1 MKSPMKYE
9 NMKNA
14 IIAKT
19 ANIESYNESEMADLN
34 TFLIIDIQNEIAVVK
49 KAETSGTSLIRFGA
63 FLSTSILMKENILS
77 KKFGKEL

>member
-1 MKSPMKYE
+1 MKYE

-19 ANIESYNESEMADLN
+19 ANIESYNESEYADLN
-34 TFLIIDIQNEIAVVK
+34 IFLIIDIQNEIAVVK

-63 FLSTSILMKENILS
+63 FLSTSILMNDNILS

>member
-1 MKSPMKYE
+1 
-9 NMKNA
+9 MKNA

>member
-1 MKSPMKYE
+1 MKYE

-34 TFLIIDIQNEIAVVK
+34 TFLIIDIQNEIAVVAPLEISCWYTNWQA
-49 KAETSGTSLIRFGA
+49 KALQMDRTIKC
-63 FLSTSILMKENILS
+63 FLPS
-77 KKFGKEL
+77 